1 MVFFWFV
8 FFRYKFV
15 FCHLFFTP
23 NLDLYLMKKLAVAA
37 VMCSLLSSYAVAGGN
52 SIATNKYQGFY
63 VGGGVGTTDFHDDL
77 MSEASKRT
85 DIGISSKSDTAYKL
99 ITGYQFNRIVSI
111 EAQYTSYGDTKYSA
125 IKNDQKA
132 NMTVKQQSYSIAAN
146 VGYTFDNGLRPF
158 VTAGLGQISVK
169 SPMINDDGGLVRL
182 GAGLEY
188 QIKQVPGLGM
198 RVAYEADFYTL
209 EDKYNNKDY
218 DQSVG
223 SWYVGTTYKF

>member
-37 VMCSLLSSYAVAGGN
+37 VMCSLLSSYAVASEN
-52 SIATNKYQGFY
+52 NTALNKYKGFY
-63 VGGGVGTTDFHDDL
+63 VGGGVGTTDFHDKVSSE
-77 MSEASKRT
+77 MSKEHG
-85 DIGISSKSDTAYKL
+85 IGISTKSDTAYKV

-111 EAQYTSYGDTKYSA
+111 EAQYTSYGDTKYNIVSEGDTG
-125 IKNDQKA
+125 KFK
-132 NMTVKQQSYSIAAN
+132 VKQQSYSIAAN

-158 VTAGLGQISVK
+158 ATAGLGQMFIK
-169 SPMINDDGGLVRL
+169 SGSFKKDGGLYRL
-182 GAGLEY
+182 GAGVEY